1 MSKSGASGNNS
12 NLIRSLSSSVGN
24 FTVSLHYDRRLYKHD
39 IKGSIAH
46 AKMLENQGI
55 INTEDCNEICQ
66 GLSDIENEIAEGKF
80 SWREDLE
87 DIHMNVENR
96 LFERI
101 GPVAGKLHT
110 ARSRND
116 QISTDM
122 RMFVKDAIDFTV
134 ENISALQLVL
144 LKLAETN
151 IEVIM
156 PGYTHL
162 QKAQPV
168 LFSHHIMAYVEML
181 ERDFER
187 FGQAFIRTDVMPLGS
202 GALAGLP
209 YNIDRD
215 YSAKLLNFSAISRNS
230 MDAVSDRD
238 FLIDYLSAAS
248 ICAMHLSRFAEEI
261 VIWSTEEFSIIKLPS
276 EYTTGSSI
284 MPQKNN
290 PDFAEISR
298 GKVGRVYGNLLS
310 LLTTM
315 KALPLTYNRDLQ
327 EDKESFFDTYDTL
340 NAVLAAFVGM
350 LSGIKVNFQNALLSA
365 NGGFMLATDIADY
378 LVDKGVSFR
387 ESHHIVAQLSEYTA
401 TANKTFTE
409 LSLEEY
415 RKFSVNFDID
425 VYDITVVRSVESKD
439 VPGGTATKRVKSAI
453 NEALEKVQMRGK

>member
-1 MSKSGASGNNS
+1 MSKSGASGNDS
-12 NLIRSLSSSVGN
+12 NLIRSLPSSVGN

-55 INTEDCNEICQ
+55 INTEDCSDICQ
-66 GLSDIENEIAEGKF
+66 GLSDIENEIMEGNF

-87 DIHMNVENR
+87 DIHMNIENR

-134 ENISALQLVL
+134 ENISALQLIL
-144 LKLAETN
+144 LKQAETN

-187 FGQAFIRTDVMPLGS
+187 FEQAFIRADVMPLGS

-215 YSAKLLNFSAISRNS
+215 YSAKLLNFGAISRNS

-248 ICAMHLSRFAEEI
+248 ICAMHLSRLAEEI
-261 VIWSTEEFSIIKLPS
+261 VIWSTEEFSIIKLPP

-340 NAVLAAFVGM
+340 NAILAAFVGM
-350 LSGIKVNFQNALLSA
+350 LSGTKVNVQNAL
-365 NGGFMLATDIADY
+365 
-378 LVDKGVSFR
+378 
-387 ESHHIVAQLSEYTA
+387 
-401 TANKTFTE
+401 
-409 LSLEEY
+409 
-415 RKFSVNFDID
+415 
-425 VYDITVVRSVESKD
+425 
-439 VPGGTATKRVKSAI
+439 
-453 NEALEKVQMRGK
+453 

>member
-1 MSKSGASGNNS
+1 M
-12 NLIRSLSSSVGN
+12 I
-24 FTVSLHYDRRLYKHD
+24 
-39 IKGSIAH
+39 
-46 AKMLENQGI
+46 NQI
-55 INTEDCNEICQ
+55 INDHRKIN
-66 GLSDIENEIAEGKF
+66 
-80 SWREDLE
+80 
-87 DIHMNVENR
+87 
-96 LFERI
+96 
-101 GPVAGKLHT
+101 
-110 ARSRND
+110 
-116 QISTDM
+116 
-122 RMFVKDAIDFTV
+122 
-134 ENISALQLVL
+134 
-144 LKLAETN
+144 
-151 IEVIM
+151 
-156 PGYTHL
+156 
-162 QKAQPV
+162 
-168 LFSHHIMAYVEML
+168 

-350 LSGIKVNFQNALLSA
+350 LSGTKVNFQKSQNA
-365 NGGFMLATDIADY
+365 FYI
-378 LVDKGVSFR
+378 
-387 ESHHIVAQLSEYTA
+387 
-401 TANKTFTE
+401 
-409 LSLEEY
+409 
-415 RKFSVNFDID
+415 
-425 VYDITVVRSVESKD
+425 
-439 VPGGTATKRVKSAI
+439 
-453 NEALEKVQMRGK
+453 

>member
-55 INTEDCNEICQ
+55 INTEDCNEICR

-87 DIHMNVENR
+87 DIHMNIENR

-327 EDKESFFDTYDTL
+327 EDKEPLFDTIDTL
-340 NAVLAAFVGM
+340 HSTLEIMTGMIATSTFNKDRMRYAAQDSTV
-350 LSGIKVNFQNALLSA
+350 
-365 NGGFMLATDIADY
+365 LATDLADY
-378 LVDKGVSFR
+378 LVNKGMPFR
-387 ESHHIVAQLSEYTA
+387 EAHGVVVEVSNYALIQNKHFSDMDISEY
-401 TANKTFTE
+401 E
-409 LSLEEY
+409 
-415 RKFSVNFDID
+415 KFSNLFQKD
-425 VYDITVVRSVESKD
+425 VYQVTIERSIETRSIA
-439 VPGGTATKRVKSAI
+439 GGTAPKNVR
-453 NEALEKVQMRGK
+453 EALSKARDLL

>member
-46 AKMLENQGI
+46 AKMLENQRI
-55 INTEDCNEICQ
+55 INTEDCNKICQ
-66 GLSDIENEIAEGKF
+66 GLSDIEKEIAEGKF

-181 ERDFER
+181 ERDFDR

-350 LSGIKVNFQNALLSA
+350 LSGTKVNFQNALLSA

-453 NEALEKVQMRGK
+453 KEALEKVQMRGK

>member
-1 MSKSGASGNNS
+1 MSKSGASGNDS
-12 NLIRSLSSSVGN
+12 NLIRSLPSSVGN

-55 INTEDCNEICQ
+55 INPEDCSDICQ
-66 GLSDIENEIAEGKF
+66 GLSDIENEITEGNF

-87 DIHMNVENR
+87 DIHMNIENR

-187 FGQAFIRTDVMPLGS
+187 FEQAFIRADVMPLGS

-340 NAVLAAFVGM
+340 NAILAAFVGM
-350 LSGIKVNFQNALLSA
+350 LSGTKVNVQNALLSA

-453 NEALEKVQMRGK
+453 KEALEKVQMRGK

>member
-1 MSKSGASGNNS
+1 MSKSGASGNDS
-12 NLIRSLSSSVGN
+12 NLIRSLPSSVGN

-55 INTEDCNEICQ
+55 INTEDCSDICQ
-66 GLSDIENEIAEGKF
+66 GLSDIEKEIMEGNF

-87 DIHMNVENR
+87 DIHMNIENR

-122 RMFVKDAIDFTV
+122 RMFVKDAIDFTL
-134 ENISALQLVL
+134 ENISALQLIL
-144 LKLAETN
+144 LKQAETN

-187 FGQAFIRTDVMPLGS
+187 FEQAFIRADVMPLGS

-215 YSAKLLNFSAISRNS
+215 YSAKLLNFGAISRNS

-248 ICAMHLSRFAEEI
+248 ICAMHLSRLAEEI
-261 VIWSTEEFSIIKLPS
+261 VIWSTEEFSIIKLPP

-340 NAVLAAFVGM
+340 NAILAAFVGM
-350 LSGIKVNFQNALLSA
+350 LSGTKVNVQNALLSA

-378 LVDKGVSFR
+378 LVDKGISFR
-387 ESHHIVAQLSEYTA
+387 ESHHIVAQLSEYAA

-453 NEALEKVQMRGK
+453 KEALKKVQMRGK